1 VVATNLIE
9 LTTQEDGTK
18 VQVSVLQILHVH
30 PYGAGSSVEFISGY
44 TVHVT
49 ESPTAIKTAANA

>member
-1 VVATNLIE
+1 MAATNLIE
-9 LTTQEDGTK
+9 LTQEDGVK

-30 PYGAGSSVEFISGY
+30 PYGTGSSVEFTNGLTI
-44 TVHVT
+44 HVA

>member
-9 LTTQEDGTK
+9 LTQVEDGVK
-18 VQVSVLQILHVH
+18 VQIAVMNILHVH
-30 PYGAGSSVEFISGY
+30 PFGTGSSVEFTNGY

-49 ESPTAIKTAANA
+49 ETPTAIKTAANA